1 MNEKEHRI
9 THIDESDRGVCY
21 YCGRPA
27 SVKVGLW
34 SDISTSDEDAKNWRA
49 VLVCSD
55 CNKKHKIVDEQE
67 ISDTYLG
74 Y

>member
-1 MNEKEHRI
+1 MNEKEHRVI
-9 THIDESDRGVCY
+9 HVDESDRGVCY

-27 SVKVGLW
+27 SVKIGLW
-34 SDISTSDEDAKNWRA
+34 SDIPTSDEDVKSWRA

-55 CNKKHKIVDEQE
+55 CNNKHKIVDEQG

-74 Y
+74 C

>member
-1 MNEKEHRI
+1 MNQKEHKI
-9 THIDESDRGVCY
+9 IHIDESDRGLCY
-21 YCGRPA
+21 YCGKPA

-34 SDISTSDEDAKNWRA
+34 SSSSSEEETKNWRA

-55 CNKKHKIVDEQE
+55 CNKRHKIVDEQDLA
-67 ISDTYLG
+67 DTYLG